1 MYFVIINYMALSIGI
16 SVGVVKISEFQI
28 YGISEPQG
36 KPFQKQI
43 GLPNCVINVSTILV
57 KRYYNPWLSPLLQLN
72 IIISQFFRTLV
83 YFHQDH
89 PTSRKNYP
97 YRMFCPR

>member
-1 MYFVIINYMALSIGI
+1 MHSIKLFLILSHNIIKKHFLRVAVKKLTATFSKTDRFTQLCDKCAHNSGQAVLQPLLSH
-16 SVGVVKISEFQI
+16 
-28 YGISEPQG
+28 
-36 KPFQKQI
+36 
-43 GLPNCVINVSTILV
+43 
-57 KRYYNPWLSPLLQLN
+57 LLQLN

-83 YFHQDH
+83 YFHHDH

>member
-1 MYFVIINYMALSIGI
+1 MKMISPQDILTLKEKRGIYLMYFVIINYMALSIGI

-43 GLPNCVINVSTILV
+43 GLPNCVINVPTILV
-57 KRYYNPWLSPLLQLN
+57 KRYCNPWLSHLLQLN
-72 IIISQFFRTLV
+72 IIISQFF
-83 YFHQDH
+83 
-89 PTSRKNYP
+89 
-97 YRMFCPR
+97 